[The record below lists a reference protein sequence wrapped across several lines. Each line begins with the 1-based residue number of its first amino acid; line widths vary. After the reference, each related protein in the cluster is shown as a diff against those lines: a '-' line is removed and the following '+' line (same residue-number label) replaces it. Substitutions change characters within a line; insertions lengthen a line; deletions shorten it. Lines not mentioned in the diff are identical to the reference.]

1 VVTGVMV
8 SVAVLAGA
16 SAFGM
21 IWKTRS
27 GRLRSG
33 ADRVAD
39 GGRPG
44 PAAGGMP
51 GGGQVLTEAEL
62 GHPLGGRATLVQFST
77 AFCAPCR
84 ATRVI
89 LADVAG
95 LVDGVAHV
103 EIDAENRLDL
113 VRRLDI
119 RRTPTVLVLGADGR
133 IARRA
138 SGQPRKADVLAAL
151 GEAIPSGE
159 VG

>member
-8 SVAVLAGA
+8 CVAVLAAAG
-16 SAFGM
+16 AFGM
-21 IWKTRS
+21 IWKIRS
-27 GRLRSG
+27 GRLCTSTTAA
-33 ADRVAD
+33 ADDAASPPA
-39 GGRPG
+39 GGRAPR
-44 PAAGGMP
+44 AG
-51 GGGQVLTEAEL
+51 QALTEAEL

-84 ATRVI
+84 ATRVM

-103 EIDAENRLDL
+103 EIDAESRLDL

-151 GEAIPSGE
+151 GAAIPSGE